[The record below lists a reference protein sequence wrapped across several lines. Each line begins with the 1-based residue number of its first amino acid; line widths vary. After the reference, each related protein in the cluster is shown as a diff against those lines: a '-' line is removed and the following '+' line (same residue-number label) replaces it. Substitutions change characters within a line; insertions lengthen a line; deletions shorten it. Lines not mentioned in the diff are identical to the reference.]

1 MNATCGGDKVSWRR
15 DVVARLRQEESA
27 GALEQRLR
35 SVARLVVDYCTHNLE
50 RGTVVTLFG
59 GLGREVDLVLE
70 ALPQLREVGLR
81 TALFAVD
88 DSFEGGM
95 CAFEV
100 DSCEEIQRS
109 AMGAWEPVQDSGKR
123 LGPESLQV
131 VLVPGLAFC
140 PQSGFRLGRGGGY
153 FDRLLSRVSND
164 TQRIGVVLECQL
176 LEGLPREA
184 HDEPVQWIITE
195 KRVFRVGAPE

>member
-1 MNATCGGDKVSWRR
+1 MNAALGGDKALWRR
-15 DVVARLRQEESA
+15 EIVSRLRQEEA
-27 GALEQRLR
+27 TGTLEDRLR
-35 SVARLVVDYCTHNLE
+35 SAARSVVDYCTQNLE

-59 GLGREVDLVLE
+59 GLKREVDLVSE
-70 ALPQLREVGLR
+70 GLPQLREAGLR

-100 DSCEEIQRS
+100 AGSDEIRRG
-109 AMGAWEPVQDSGKR
+109 AMAAWEPIPEAHSR
-123 LGPESLQV
+123 LEPESLQV

-140 PQSGFRLGRGGGY
+140 PHSGFRLGRGGGY
-153 FDRLLSRVSND
+153 FDRLLSRVPRE
-164 TQRIGVVLECQL
+164 TQRIGVALECQL
-176 LEGLPREA
+176 LEGLPLEA

-195 KRVFRVGAPE
+195 KRMFRVGAPE